1 MSTVVLHS
9 GDWICKFGVNSPG
22 NIYLAPDFYWLAA
35 KGARKTYVE
44 DLLPLEWKLV
54 QFRFV
59 NFRTELLGRKAQIR
73 EPGNKKPASLLQFFI
88 DNTIYRISARTNSE
102 Q

>member
-44 DLLPLEWKLV
+44 DLLPLEWKMV

-59 NFRTELLGRKAQIR
+59 NFLPGHLGRENPNR
-73 EPGNKKPASLLQFFI
+73 
-88 DNTIYRISARTNSE
+88 RTGE
-102 Q
+102 